1 MRFFGFGRETMDKL
15 LDAIEHGRLFHAYK
29 IEGDA
34 ISGKYE
40 YAKSAAMAIL
50 CREEPGKG
58 CGRCSI
64 CQKVAHENHE
74 DVYHI
79 CADENSLKDATVAE
93 LQENLRHKPTAGD
106 YSVAIIEDADTMT
119 VRAQN
124 RLLKTL
130 EEPNPGTVIFLL
142 SENRDNLL
150 PTIRSRCVTYR
161 MPAVYDEENPYVE
174 LAADLLAKTENG
186 GYFCDIKD
194 VLDKKI
200 KDRKSAMAFLDA
212 AELLLMRYFTGR
224 EKSMW
229 SPEHIREVVGFVEEA
244 RRDLN
249 FNVNYKYALRNM
261 LLKAGM

>member
-1 MRFFGFGRETMDKL
+1 MDKL
-15 LDAIEHGRLFHAYK
+15 FDAIRNGRLSHAYI

-34 ISGKYE
+34 LSGKYE
-40 YAKSAAMAIL
+40 TAKRAAKAVL
-50 CREEPGKG
+50 CEEAPGEG
-58 CGRCSI
+58 CGRCVI
-64 CQKVAHENHE
+64 CQKVEHENYE
-74 DVYHI
+74 
-79 CADENSLKDATVAE
+79 E
-93 LQENLRHKPTAGD
+93 LQENLRHKPSAGD
-106 YSVAIIEDADTMT
+106 RNIAIIEDADTMT

-124 RLLKTL
+124 RFLKTL

-161 MPAVYDEENPYVE
+161 MPAVYDEDNPYVE
-174 LAADLLAKTENG
+174 LAADLLAKAENG

-194 VLDKKI
+194 ALDKKI